1 MGGKCRLCT
10 ICALYLG
17 AFCVH
22 AQGQFG
28 GSLAGTTDYAYRG
41 VSQTRGKPAVQGD
54 LHYETATQFNND
66 ANSRWSVGVWA
77 STMDLN
83 PGPGPTLEVDA
94 WLGRNWTIA
103 EDWDVSLR
111 YTHYFYPNDPR
122 PLSYDYDEFVA
133 SVGFRSRLYATV
145 AWSPD
150 ASRYSNAFAAKDRNA
165 TSYELTAVQ
174 PLTRHLSL
182 TGGLGYYD
190 LTALFNHGYW
200 YYNASLTY
208 SMDPVALSVAYIGT
222 DYEARELFGY
232 RSTSNRWAVTALWR
246 F

>member
-1 MGGKCRLCT
+1 MGGKCRLYL
-10 ICALYLG
+10 IFALTLIASDIY
-17 AFCVH
+17 

-54 LHYETATQFNND
+54 LHYETATQFSGNTT
-66 ANSRWSVGVWA
+66 SRWSVGVWG

-83 PGPGPTLEVDA
+83 PGPGPALEVDA
-94 WLGRNWTIA
+94 WLGRSWTLA
-103 EDWDVSLR
+103 DDWDVSLR

-122 PLSYDYDEFVA
+122 PLSYDYDEFTA

-145 AWSPD
+145 AWSAD
-150 ASRYSNAFAAKDRNA
+150 ASRYSNSVPAKDRNA
-165 TSYELTAVQ
+165 LSYEVTAVQ
-174 PLTRHLSL
+174 PVTRRLSL
-182 TGGLGYYD
+182 AGGLGYYD
-190 LTALFNHGYW
+190 LSALFDHGYW
-200 YYNASLTY
+200 YYNASVTY

-222 DYEARELFGY
+222 DHQGRELFGY
-232 RSTSNRWAVTALWR
+232 PSTGNRWALTALWR